1 MVKNYK
7 LPFISPVNVM
17 YSMVTIIENIAYKRV
32 DLKISYH
39 KKIRKSI
46 SVDIIQRK
54 HTGDQ
59 PVHEKVL
66 DISNHPT

>member
-1 MVKNYK
+1 
-7 LPFISPVNVM
+7 
-17 YSMVTIIENIAYKRV
+17 MVTIVENIAYKRV

-39 KKIRKSI
+39 KKNRKSI